1 MAAAENDRDVLYFTF
16 GDVDLRGQIYR
27 MYQRLKNSNITVG
40 KLYEILVSYNHDV
53 IEQKVDQK
61 LFEYIENCLAFQD
74 DTDEEVNEVNE
85 VTEVNEVSEAK
96 EVNEVTESNSQ
107 KKQTVMTD
115 FFTCKS

>member
-16 GDVDLRGQIYR
+16 GDIDLREEIYR

-53 IEQKVDQK
+53 IEQKIDQK

-74 DTDEEVNEVNE
+74 DTDEEVNEV
-85 VTEVNEVSEAK
+85 TEVNEAT
-96 EVNEVTESNSQ
+96 EVNEISEVTEVTESNSQ

-115 FFTCKS
+115 FFKGRP